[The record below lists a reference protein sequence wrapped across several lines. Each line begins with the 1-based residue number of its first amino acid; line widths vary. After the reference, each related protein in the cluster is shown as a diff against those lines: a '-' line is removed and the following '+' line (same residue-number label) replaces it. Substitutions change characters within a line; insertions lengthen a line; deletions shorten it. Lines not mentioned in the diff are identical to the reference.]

1 MTKIS
6 KFGIACEVEREGERG
21 AYIYIYITVE
31 NSERSAVGERWE
43 RGRV

>member
-21 AYIYIYITVE
+21 AYIYITVE
-31 NSERSAVGERWE
+31 SSERSAVGERRE